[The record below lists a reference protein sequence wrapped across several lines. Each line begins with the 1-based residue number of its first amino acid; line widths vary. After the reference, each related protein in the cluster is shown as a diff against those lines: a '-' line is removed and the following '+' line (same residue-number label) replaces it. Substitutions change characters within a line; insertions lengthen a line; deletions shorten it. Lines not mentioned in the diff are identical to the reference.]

1 MPTATAS
8 PYASPASLPGHLGA
22 SAPDADAAVPSLRCA
37 LRRVLNLP
45 VDARAA
51 EPVALLSGATIGAGM
66 AWAVNGSATV
76 FSGTVVGITLATIS
90 LMVSRAA
97 DTENRDHQAHLTFL
111 MRYPGTRRVL
121 ENSVRDRNDV
131 GAVRDLFERMR
142 WRLDKTVSAFRDH
155 CLQRGTP
162 FSQLMGNALGEFYLT
177 HCALHDACVVIND
190 ETSCYYIAAIRPE
203 KSDRIIRQITASRAV
218 RSKDAAISAI
228 FRNEGATF
236 MRADIVNENLMQ
248 AVSYQTE
255 ALGEEWRI
263 MGTNAA
269 SSAYAPHMNG
279 ALGTAASIMP
289 EQYTQARHLR
299 RDRPRPA
306 PECRPVC
313 VPTTRTPP
321 VRMEV
326 IHGVTMAEQWLLL
339 PRNGLTQRHIRTIS
353 ADLAKGRLHGHPVT
367 VGTLKCTASDLNME
381 GLPGRGLWRL
391 LHRRMADGIELLGIA
406 DYHEKGRKP
415 LVWWT
420 G

>member
-1 MPTATAS
+1 MPNAVAS
-8 PYASPASLPGHLGA
+8 RHAPCARSVDAGPASTHGADPPTRSLG
-22 SAPDADAAVPSLRCA
+22 RT

-45 VDARAA
+45 VDAREA
-51 EPVALLSGATIGAGM
+51 EPVALLGGATIGAGM
-66 AWAVNGSATV
+66 AWAINGGAMV
-76 FSGTVVGITLATIS
+76 FPGTVVGITLATIS
-90 LMVSRAA
+90 LMVSRAVGA
-97 DTENRDHQAHLTFL
+97 ESRDHQARLRFL
-111 MRYPGTRRVL
+111 LRYPGTRSVL
-121 ENSVRDRNDV
+121 ENSLTDRDDV
-131 GAVRDLFERMR
+131 AAVSRVFERSR
-142 WRLDKTVSAFRDH
+142 RRLDKTVSAFRDH
-155 CLQRGTP
+155 CLRRGTP

-203 KSDRIIRQITASRAV
+203 KADQIMKQVTAPRSG

-248 AVSYQTE
+248 ALSYQTE

-263 MGTNAA
+263 MSTNVA
-269 SSAYAPHMNG
+269 SSACALPLHD

-289 EQYTQARHLR
+289 EQYTQTRHLR
-299 RDRPRPA
+299 RDRTRPA
-306 PECRPVC
+306 TECQPVR
-313 VPTTRTPP
+313 VPMARTPP
-321 VRMEV
+321 VRMDV
-326 IHGVTMAEQWLLL
+326 IHGVTMAEQWRLL
-339 PRNGLTQRHIRTIS
+339 PRNGVTQRHIRTIS

-391 LHRRMADGIELLGIA
+391 LHRRMADGIELIGIA
-406 DYHEKGRKP
+406 DYHGKGRKP